1 VPGSNTSHLTQA
13 LVSLPGT
20 SKPLTFHPVTFG
32 DPDDVYHLVLL
43 LLDPVHLLRDGA
55 AVQLHLH
62 DVGLLSFE
70 GHVDENPD
78 GCAVFLH
85 VIKVLLQLLLA
96 TLICP
101 LLGILGERLLLALVP
116 GRVYIQESAL
126 ALVTEVLGEDGL
138 EGPQATDCVDVPN
151 NPHHHHRRSLDDSDS
166 LHRLTQTVHTQASA
180 VHLTQDV
187 GHAGLVAHE
196 GGEVDG
202 LAGVVLGPAAG
213 LPPVLLAALAGQEAH
228 VPMAGRVEFTVRL
241 GGSETDVHINKLLI
255 MLQGL

>member
-1 VPGSNTSHLTQA
+1 VPGSDTGHLTEA
-13 LVSLPGT
+13 FVSLPGQFLHSPT
-20 SKPLTFHPVTFG
+20 TVGNGLRHRDG
-32 DPDDVYHLVLL
+32 LLQL
-43 LLDPVHLLRDGA
+43 LLDPVHLLGDGA

-62 DVGLLSFE
+62 DMGLLSFE
-70 GHVDENPD
+70 GHVDEDPD

-96 TLICP
+96 TLVCP
-101 LLGILGERLLLALVP
+101 LLGILGECLLLALVP

-151 NPHHHHRRSLDDSDS
+151 NPHHHHRRSLDDSDR

-228 VPMAGRVEFTVRL
+228 VTVVNENL
-241 GGSETDVHINKLLI
+241 FST
-255 MLQGL
+255 GLPG

>member
-32 DPDDVYHLVLL
+32 HRDGLLQL

-70 GHVDENPD
+70 GQVDENPD

-96 TLICP
+96 TLVCP

-138 EGPQATDCVDVPN
+138 KGPQATDCVDVPN

-241 GGSETDVHINKLLI
+241 RGSKTDVHVNKLLI